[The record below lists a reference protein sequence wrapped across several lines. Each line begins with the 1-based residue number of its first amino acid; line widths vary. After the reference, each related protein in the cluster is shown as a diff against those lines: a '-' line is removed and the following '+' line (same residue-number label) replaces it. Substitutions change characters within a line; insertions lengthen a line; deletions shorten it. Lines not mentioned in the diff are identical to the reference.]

1 MEYVTIDAYEFD
13 TNKYE
18 NEAFILLISTYM
30 RSYNQNQP
38 IFFISFFSIC
48 LFLNLKTRKKPLN
61 DNIFY
66 AISHENI
73 SRFFLKMK
81 NKSIHSTNLP
91 HTFSFKRSYQITS
104 I

>member
-18 NEAFILLISTYM
+18 NEAFILHISTYM

-48 LFLNLKTRKKPLN
+48 LFLNLKTRKKTVKRQYILCN
-61 DNIFY
+61 FTRKY
-66 AISHENI
+66 FA
-73 SRFFLKMK
+73 FLSK
-81 NKSIHSTNLP
+81 NEK
-91 HTFSFKRSYQITS
+91 
-104 I
+104 